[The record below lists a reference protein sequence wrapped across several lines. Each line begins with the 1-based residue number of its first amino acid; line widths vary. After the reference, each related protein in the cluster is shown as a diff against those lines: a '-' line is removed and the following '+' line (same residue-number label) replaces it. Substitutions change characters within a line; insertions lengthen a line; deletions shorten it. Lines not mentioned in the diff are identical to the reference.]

1 MRYAVIYSSNT
12 GNTKKLAEVI
22 AQELPKEDVVYFGE
36 VNEAAKQAD
45 MIFAGFWT
53 DKGCCSQDMMD
64 FLGNLHGKQIALF
77 GTCGFGGSQEYFN
90 SILQRVSAFIEDD

>member
-64 FLGNLHGKQIALF
+64 FLGNLHGSCFTLSLSVDYCRAQYPNR
-77 GTCGFGGSQEYFN
+77 CGKG
-90 SILQRVSAFIEDD
+90 L